1 MLDHVML
8 RLPILGNAI
17 RDAASAR
24 IFKTVSAMLQG
35 GVNLTDALTMAAG
48 AGGNVCLTKALQ
60 RAALAI
66 SYGSD
71 LSLALRKE
79 AIFPESV
86 VELASLGS
94 ETGDM
99 ALAVEQCAK
108 LLENETRRRVK
119 NLTTLLEPTL
129 ILSMAL
135 VVCFI
140 VVAILI
146 PVVTM
151 INIPF

>member
-1 MLDHVML
+1 M
-8 RLPILGNAI
+8 
-17 RDAASAR
+17 
-24 IFKTVSAMLQG
+24 
-35 GVNLTDALTMAAG
+35 
-48 AGGNVCLTKALQ
+48 
-60 RAALAI
+60 
-66 SYGSD
+66 
-71 LSLALRKE
+71 RKE